1 MSGLSI
7 LLIANVEHTCEI
19 CEKSSNTWGKSEPLP
34 FLATISWIG
43 LEKSK
48 VGAEEAR
55 RWPLFSTL

>member
-55 RWPLFSTL
+55 